1 MQKNWIGKSYGCE
14 IKFKI
19 ESSKD
24 IGEIQCY
31 TTRPDTLFGMSFLA
45 LSVDHPISKY
55 YEDDPKFVKFKISN
69 GTTLAAGGNYARDVL
84 VNIDDIENVADAV
97 NAGVYTA
104 IVTLKGIVGLEAGH
118 ANGAT
123 VPAGTIG
130 GRILTLRVSTS
141 STTAVNPTAITVSG
155 NMPSQSIMKAMTAN
169 PGGVAASAQLGLDG
183 GGVRGTDDQMY
194 WDSAVFSSDN
204 TL

>member
-1 MQKNWIGKSYGCE
+1 M
-14 IKFKI
+14 
-19 ESSKD
+19 
-24 IGEIQCY
+24 
-31 TTRPDTLFGMSFLA
+31 A
-45 LSVDHPISKY
+45 
-55 YEDDPKFVKFKISN
+55 KFVKFKISN

-97 NAGVYTA
+97 NGGVYTA

-130 GRILTLRVSTS
+130 GRILTLTVSTS
-141 STTAVNPTAITVSG
+141 ATAAVNPTAITVSG
-155 NMPSQSIMKAMTAN
+155 NMPSQAIMRAMTAN

-183 GGVRGTDDQMY
+183 GGVRPADDQMY
-194 WDSAVFSSDN
+194 WSSAVFTSDN